1 MGSKGATLKV
11 GNCRAW
17 ALLSCGPWKDA
28 HCSCGAARVL
38 LVSRQKKRY
47 HSDVKRFAHQMAAL
61 RYVSSIL
68 AERDVHEAAVQAQ
81 ARGPR
86 GRSAGTKRMHE
97 M

>member
-1 MGSKGATLKV
+1 
-11 GNCRAW
+11 
-17 ALLSCGPWKDA
+17 
-28 HCSCGAARVL
+28 
-38 LVSRQKKRY
+38 
-47 HSDVKRFAHQMAAL
+47 MAAL

-86 GRSAGTKRMHE
+86 GRSAGTKRMRE

>member
-1 MGSKGATLKV
+1 MHRPCCPAGLGQTLTATGTL
-11 GNCRAW
+11 
-17 ALLSCGPWKDA
+17 
-28 HCSCGAARVL
+28 HRVL
-38 LVSRQKKRY
+38 LVSRQRKAH
-47 HSDVKRFAHQMAAL
+47 HSDVTRFAHQMAAL

-86 GRSAGTKRMHE
+86 GQLAGTKEVHE